1 MPLDPN
7 LRLDIA
13 TAPRTDSK
21 RWQAGSITWRA
32 LVARL
37 STPED
42 HKDCGGYVLGRL
54 LGEARRKTTII
65 DRNTVTL
72 DADSNPDLQDI
83 CEKLDVLG
91 YAAVV
96 HSTYG
101 SAPDGLRLR
110 ILIPLSRRVAPDE
123 YHAIASGLLDTLGRD
138 AFDPSTV
145 QPERFM
151 YWSSAQNPEWFI
163 FHELAG
169 DPLDVD
175 EALRDWEPDL
185 SELPAPT
192 TRKRNPLELEGVMGA
207 FNRAF
212 DFDAAI
218 AEFSLPYV
226 QVSKGRWQLVGA
238 RAIAGLNLIA
248 DGLVFSHHVTDPAHG
263 RTCSAFDLVRIHRYG
278 HLDEDVDQTS
288 TPINRLPSHLAM
300 EEEMRRHPRIMGE
313 LLGDDFSDLE
323 EGIGWH
329 AELDLDRQ
337 GRLKPTVQNWDL
349 LRDND
354 PALKVVFYNEMTL
367 TVEASGD
374 LPWRAVEPGRET
386 FTSVD
391 TAELAQHIERTYR
404 MAAPSRSRVDEAVQT
419 AAHRRRRNPV
429 AEWLNGLK
437 WDGVERVET
446 SLPGV
451 RPTQYAR
458 TIARKCLVAAVARML
473 DPGCKWDHTLILF
486 GDEGL
491 GKTFWIQS
499 MSRGYSASLG
509 NIGDK
514 DTLIAMQRS
523 WIMVSDEGHSLA
535 KADVDAQKEFLTRT
549 EDVFRMPYDREAVP
563 HPRHCVIWGS
573 TNDKIFLRRMEG
585 NRRFLIVH
593 CEKKVDFGLLT
604 DEYINQVWAEAV
616 HLYREGEQL
625 FLSDDQ
631 SIMAREAR
639 DEFTEE
645 DTMSGIIQNYLDT
658 PVPLDWDS
666 KSPDARAMWIDD
678 EANGF
683 EKGDVLQNR
692 VCSIQLWVEALHRR
706 KGEHRRVDLLEISK
720 VMHGLPGWRA
730 LPGRHRMT
738 HYGPQMVFER
748 IDQTAQDLA
757 ELL

>member
-1 MPLDPN
+1 MLDPTRP
-7 LRLDIA
+7 LAIS
-13 TAPRTDSK
+13 TAPHTDSK
-21 RWQAGSITWRA
+21 RWTEGAITWNELA
-32 LVARL
+32 DRL
-37 STPED
+37 SEPSD

-54 LGEARRKTTII
+54 RGAVRRKTSIV

-72 DADSNPDLQDI
+72 DADSDPNLQAI
-83 CEKLDVLG
+83 LDALDTLG
-91 YAAVV
+91 YAAIV

-110 ILIPLSRRVAPDE
+110 ILIPLSRPVAPDE
-123 YHAIASGLLDTLGRD
+123 YHAIASGMLDLLGPE
-138 AFDPSTV
+138 AFDPTCV

-151 YWSSAQNPEWFI
+151 YWSSAQDPSWFV
-163 FHELAG
+163 FHRLDG
-169 DPLDVD
+169 DPVDVE
-175 EALRDWEPDL
+175 EALRDWDPDL
-185 SELPAPT
+185 SNLPAPT
-192 TRKRNPLELEGVMGA
+192 ARKRDPLELGGVMGA

-218 AEFSLPYV
+218 TEFDLPYTRI
-226 QVSKGRWQLVGA
+226 SNGRWQLLGA
-238 RAIAGLNLIA
+238 RAIAGLNQIA
-248 DGLVFSHHVTDPAHG
+248 DGFVFSHHVTDPAHG

-278 HLDEDVDQTS
+278 HLDEGAPAD
-288 TPINRLPSHLAM
+288 TPINRLPSHVAM
-300 EEEMRRHPRIMGE
+300 EEEMRQHPRIMGE
-313 LLGDDFSDLE
+313 VLGDDFSDLE
-323 EGIGWH
+323 EGVGWH
-329 AELDLDRQ
+329 ADLEYDRQ
-337 GRLKPTVQNWDL
+337 MRLKPTVKNWDV

-354 PALKVVFYNEMTL
+354 PALKCIFYNEMTL
-367 TVEASGD
+367 SVETSGD
-374 LPWRAVEPGRET
+374 LPWRKLEPGRET

-391 TAELAQHIERTYR
+391 TAELAQHIERAYR

-429 AEWLNGLK
+429 AEWLSGLV

-446 SLPGV
+446 CLPGV
-451 RPTQYAR
+451 RVTDHTR
-458 TIARKCLVAAVARML
+458 TVARKCLVAAVARIL

-491 GKTFWIQS
+491 GKTYWIQS

-509 NIGDK
+509 RIGDK

-535 KADVDAQKEFLTRT
+535 KSDVDAQKEFLTRT

-593 CEKKVDFGLLT
+593 CEKKVDFDLLT
-604 DEYINQVWAEAV
+604 DEYINQVWAEAL
-616 HLYREGEQL
+616 HYYRQGEKL
-625 FLSDDQ
+625 FLSDAQ
-631 SIMAREAR
+631 SATARAAR

-658 PVPLDWDS
+658 PVPMDWDD
-666 KSPDARAMWIDD
+666 KSPEARAMWLDD
-678 EANGF
+678 EANNF
-683 EKGDVLQNR
+683 EKGEVLQNR

-706 KGEHRRVDLLEISK
+706 KGDHRRVDLLEISK
-720 VMHGLPGWRA
+720 VMHEMPGWRA
-730 LPGRHRMT
+730 LPGRHRMK

-748 IDQTAQDLA
+748 MDQTAQDLA
-757 ELL
+757 DLM